1 MKLNTNPKFAILAV
15 LDGWGISAPSPG
27 NAISLA
33 NTINI
38 NRYMASYPHTQIAA
52 SGESV
57 GLPHGEA
64 GNTETGHLNLGAG
77 RIVYQDLM
85 RINMSIAEG
94 TFFKNETLLASIE
107 HAKKNN
113 SNLHLMGLIGAGGVH
128 SNLEHLFALIQL
140 CSRNDFKNE
149 EGKSSRVF
157 LHLFTDGRDSPPTAA
172 KIYVERIKEVCKR
185 ENVGTIASIMGRYWA
200 MDRDHRWDRT
210 AKAYF
215 ALTKGEGNL
224 VKTPEEAID
233 SSYENGKT
241 DEFIEPSLICDPT
254 GKPIATIKNN
264 DAVIFFNFRI
274 DRPRQLS
281 RAFVYSDLNK
291 LETTKSFDP
300 FLVKYEKKHIETP
313 VTQTTTFDR
322 PPRLN
327 NLFFATMTQYEKP
340 LIDEGAK
347 VCFTPENVDMPLGR
361 VIAESGF
368 KQLRAS
374 ESEKERFVTFY
385 FNGQQ
390 EIPMEQEERL
400 IIPSPKV
407 PTYDLK
413 PEMSAIELTDSIL
426 NKLKTEND
434 YKLVVVNYANADM
447 VGHTGNIGSAV
458 KACQVVDEC
467 VARLANFCLAYD
479 GALVITADHGNC
491 EEMID
496 NQSGQIE
503 TEHSSNPVPLIII
516 TKEFMGRGQML
527 PTGILADVAPTILGL
542 LDIAIPSQMSG
553 RNLLEGMN

>member
-1 MKLNTNPKFAILAV
+1 MKLSSNPKFAILAV
-15 LDGWGISAPSPG
+15 LDGWGISAPSAG

-38 NRYMASYPHTQIAA
+38 NRYMASYPHTQLVA
-52 SGESV
+52 SGEGV

-94 TFFKNETLLASIE
+94 TFFKNETMLGAIE

-113 SNLHLMGLIGAGGVH
+113 SNLHIMGLVGAGGVH
-128 SNLEHLFALIQL
+128 SNLEHLFAIIQL
-140 CSRNDFKNE
+140 CSRNDFRN
-149 EGKSSRVF
+149 VF

-172 KIYVERIKEVCKR
+172 KIYIERIKEVCKR
-185 ENVGTIASIMGRYWA
+185 ENVGQIASIMGRYWA
-200 MDRDHRWDRT
+200 MDRDHRWERT

-215 ALTKGEGNL
+215 ALTRGEGNL
-224 VKTPEEAID
+224 VKTTDEAID

-241 DEFIEPSLICDPT
+241 DEFIEPSLLCDPT
-254 GKPIATIKNN
+254 GNPIATIKDN

-281 RAFVYSDLNK
+281 RAFVYEDLSK
-291 LETTKSFDP
+291 SEAIKSFDP
-300 FLVKYEKKHIETP
+300 FLVKYEKKHLEATIP
-313 VTQTTTFDR
+313 QVSTFDR
-322 PPRLN
+322 PLKLK
-327 NLFFATMTQYEKP
+327 NLYFATMTQYEKP

-347 VCFTPENVDMPLGR
+347 VCFAPENVDMPLGR
-361 VIAESGF
+361 VISEAGY

-390 EIPMEQEERL
+390 EIAMEQEERL
-400 IIPSPKV
+400 IIPSPKIA
-407 PTYDLK
+407 TYDLK
-413 PEMSAIELTDSIL
+413 PEMSSIELTDSIL
-426 NKLKTEND
+426 NKLKMAQD
-434 YKLVVVNYANADM
+434 YKFILVNYAAPDM

-458 KACQVVDEC
+458 KACQTVDEC

-479 GALVITADHGNC
+479 GALIITADHGNC

-496 NQSGQIE
+496 SQSGQIE
-503 TEHSSNPVPLIII
+503 TEHSSNPVPLIILS
-516 TKEFMGRGQML
+516 KEFMGRGEML
-527 PTGILADVAPTILGL
+527 PSGILADVAPTVLGL
-542 LDIAIPSQMSG
+542 LGIQIPTQMSG

>member
-1 MKLNTNPKFAILAV
+1 MKLNSNPKFAILAV
-15 LDGWGISAPSPG
+15 LDGWGISAPSAG

-38 NRYMASYPHTQIAA
+38 NRYLASYPHTQIVA

-94 TFFKNETLLASIE
+94 TFFKNETLLGAIE

-113 SNLHLMGLIGAGGVH
+113 SKLHIMGLVGAGGVH
-128 SNLEHLFALIQL
+128 SNIEHLFAIIQL
-140 CSRNDFKNE
+140 CSRQDFHN
-149 EGKSSRVF
+149 VF
-157 LHLFTDGRDSPPTAA
+157 LHLFTDGRDSPPSAA
-172 KIYVERIKEVCKR
+172 KIYIERVKEVCKR

-224 VKTPEEAID
+224 VKTTEEAID

-241 DEFIEPSLICDPT
+241 DEFIEPSLLCDPT
-254 GKPIATIKNN
+254 GNPVATIKDN

-281 RAFVYSDLNK
+281 RAFVYADLNK
-291 LETTKSFDP
+291 SETSKSFDP
-300 FLVKYEKKHIETP
+300 FLVKYEKKHIEAP
-313 VTQTTTFDR
+313 VAQAMTFER
-322 PPRLN
+322 PPKLN
-327 NLFFATMTQYEKP
+327 NLYFATMTQYEKP

-361 VIAESGF
+361 IIAENGF

-390 EIPMEQEERL
+390 EIAMEQEERL

-407 PTYDLK
+407 ATYDLK
-413 PEMSAIELTDSIL
+413 PEMSSIELTDAIL
-426 NKLKTEND
+426 NKLKTSQD
-434 YKLVVVNYANADM
+434 YKFVLVNYAAPDM

-458 KACQVVDEC
+458 KACQTVDEC

-491 EEMID
+491 EQMID
-496 NQSGQIE
+496 SQSGQIE

-516 TKEFMGRGQML
+516 SKEFMGRGEML
-527 PTGILADVAPTILGL
+527 PTGILADVAPTVLGL
-542 LDIAIPSQMSG
+542 LGISIPSQMSG